1 MALPTRD
8 TVHATPGSPLQNF
21 NFLGRGMLLKIR
33 TVIREPSQLVRFDV
47 IESVREGHV
56 TMDMVMSVSLSV
68 CSDMEKLRGIA
79 TRVEA
84 PNQSPRE
91 IGAIIKELVKGDSA
105 RNRSVIE
112 EQPYAVSGR
121 EVLNVSAS
129 RIDALPKKIH
139 PWGGGICAQLASLLR
154 RENSELDPKRA

>member
-1 MALPTRD
+1 
-8 TVHATPGSPLQNF
+8 
-21 NFLGRGMLLKIR
+21 
-33 TVIREPSQLVRFDV
+33 
-47 IESVREGHV
+47 
-56 TMDMVMSVSLSV
+56 MSVSLSV